1 MGVTKRE
8 LTYDINNILS
18 IMEMEEMSSGS
29 GSTTVDMV
37 QLLLKNLRYKIS
49 KIGELESE
57 EQNTIG

>member
-18 IMEMEEMSSGS
+18 IMEMEQMSSNGD
-29 GSTTVDMV
+29 STTVDMV

-49 KIGELESE
+49 KIDELGEAK
-57 EQNTIG
+57 